1 MILDLLQVA
10 SLARNSR
17 PEWGWGC
24 GIKRTRHFALRIV
37 HLARRGNLRLL
48 PTVVLLSP
56 NFFSVLLHIAS
67 KVFCPSCF
75 CRRAPIAGRESQGV
89 ALVLG
94 EQELVRHGMVW
105 AQMRACVLATGAGV
119 CTWHP
124 DPKHS
129 NLQCRTR
136 ICVL

>member
-1 MILDLLQVA
+1 MLLGRAGEPMELRQ
-10 SLARNSR
+10 
-17 PEWGWGC
+17 GC
-24 GIKRTRHFALRIV
+24 FSD
-37 HLARRGNLRLL
+37 
-48 PTVVLLSP
+48 VLLKPFRATRCTGRVAGAKPQPYACSALAWLL
-56 NFFSVLLHIAS
+56 LLHIAS